1 MYVKKEFSLYE
12 FLEEEAYLNQ
22 MAKEGHCLDQALGD
36 GFEFKDCEPLDVIY
50 RVVYS
55 LNDFEEKD
63 YDGYS
68 LVCTYASSK
77 GGYYHYLIQET
88 KETVLLKNEDRK
100 YRLENDL
107 GRIERFSGIVI
118 SSLMVLFLYLAYTQ
132 RNPLYLVIVF
142 MGVGLGVFVL
152 KLRAKIKKA
161 IKL

>member
-1 MYVKKEFSLYE
+1 MYVKKEFALYE
-12 FLEEEAYLNQ
+12 FLEEDAYLMQ

-36 GFEFKDCEPLDVIY
+36 GFEFKDCEPSDVVY

-55 LNDFEEKD
+55 LNDFNQGD
-63 YDGYS
+63 YEGFS
-68 LVCTYASSK
+68 LVFTYASSK
-77 GGYYHYLIQET
+77 GGYYHYLIEEA
-88 KETVLLKNEDRK
+88 KEAVLLQNADRK

-132 RNPLYLVIVF
+132 RKPLYLLIVF
-142 MGVGLGVFVL
+142 MGMGLGVFVL

-161 IKL
+161 IEQ

>member
-1 MYVKKEFSLYE
+1 MYVKKEFALYE
-12 FLEEEAYLNQ
+12 FLEEEAYLMQ

-36 GFEFKDCEPLDVIY
+36 GFEFKDCVPSDVVY

-55 LNDFEEKD
+55 LNDFNQSD
-63 YDGYS
+63 YEGYS

-77 GGYYHYLIQET
+77 GGYYHYLIEESE
-88 KETVLLKNEDRK
+88 KAILLTNEDRK
-100 YRLENDL
+100 YRLKNDL

-132 RNPLYLVIVF
+132 KKPLYLVIVF
-142 MGVGLGVFVL
+142 MGIGLGVFVL